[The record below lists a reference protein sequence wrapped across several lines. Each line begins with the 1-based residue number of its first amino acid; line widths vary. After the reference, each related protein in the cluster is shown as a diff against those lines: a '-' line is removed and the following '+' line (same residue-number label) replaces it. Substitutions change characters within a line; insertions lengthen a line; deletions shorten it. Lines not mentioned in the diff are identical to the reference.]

1 MSGGSSGRQNLLH
14 ISSISLGM
22 FKACRSGQ
30 LVYRGSSG
38 RTAVKTMFF
47 FVLEGRQGQRQGQGD
62 GQREGER
69 GNIGDDK
76 GR

>member
-1 MSGGSSGRQNLLH
+1 
-14 ISSISLGM
+14 M
-22 FKACRSGQ
+22 FKAGIAGQ
-30 LVYRGSSG
+30 LVYPGSSG
-38 RTAVKTMFF
+38 RTAVKTMF